1 MNIDRC
7 WIWIVMKDGQ
17 YLKSAFKGVPRW
29 SNNTSDAAQI
39 ELFTDAIRVAERV
52 NGGVRRL
59 NTITLEVK

>member
-7 WIWIVMKDGQ
+7 WRWIVMKDGQ
-17 YLKSAFKGVPRW
+17 YLKSAFEGVPRW
-29 SNNTSDAAQI
+29 SNNKSDAALI

-59 NTITLEVK
+59 NTVSLEVK